1 MSIINKGLSFYVV
14 EMDEE
19 SFNLY
24 NSMTDKNILFA
35 QDRKTVKNFLLL
47 NDPSHPFI
55 FDDITKE
62 SSLTFEPLFET
73 EYEYNINNDIKFEYS
88 MYDPYYPDPK
98 EESQLSFVFVKD
110 NKKERENKKN
120 KGLHCAVCKS
130 EVYSEILKL
139 DKRFCSVIKFN
150 FGDVYK

>member
-1 MSIINKGLSFYVV
+1 MSIINNGLSFYVV

-73 EYEYNINNDIKFEYS
+73 EYEYSINNDIKFEYS
-88 MYDPYYPDPK
+88 MYDPFYPDTT
-98 EESQLSFVFVKD
+98 EESQLSFVFVKSEKEDRETDEVTD
-110 NKKERENKKN
+110 NVLPFLPDDE
-120 KGLHCAVCKS
+120 
-130 EVYSEILKL
+130 
-139 DKRFCSVIKFN
+139 
-150 FGDVYK
+150 